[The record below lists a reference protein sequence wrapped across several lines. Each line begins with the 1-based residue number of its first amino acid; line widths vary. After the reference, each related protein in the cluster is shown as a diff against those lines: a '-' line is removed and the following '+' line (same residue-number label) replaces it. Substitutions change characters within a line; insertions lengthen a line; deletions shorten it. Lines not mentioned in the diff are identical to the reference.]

1 MSLHADWKSQISDWP
16 GSLPQFEVDPRSTAL
31 LLVDIQYYHTHPNFG
46 IAKIFNNRYPEMA
59 SAYFDRIEHTVIP
72 ANRRLLNFFRTSG
85 LRVIFVTVG
94 PNLADGSDM
103 FARRRRRDEARRQAS
118 GAASTF
124 FVGSPEHRVRDEV
137 APIPGELVL
146 NKNSIGA
153 FNSTALDQML
163 RNFGVESLVITGVA
177 TNACV
182 ETTARDAADR
192 GYNCIL
198 AEDGCATFDEP
209 SHVATLLSFGR
220 LFGKVSTA
228 DETIA
233 DLQDLLS
240 RSKARK

>member
-1 MSLHADWKSQISDWP
+1 MQSTIDWKDQMSNWP
-16 GSLPQFEVDPRSTAL
+16 GKLPEFDVEPRSTAL
-31 LLVDIQYYHTHPNFG
+31 LLVDIQYYHTHRDFG
-46 IAKIFNNRYPEMA
+46 IAKIFEQQFPA
-59 SAYFDRIEHTVIP
+59 LAAAYFDRIERTVIP
-72 ANRRLLNFFRTSG
+72 ANQRLLKFFRSHG
-85 LRVIFVTVG
+85 LRVIFITVG

-103 FARRRRRDEARRQAS
+103 FARRRRRDEARRRAT
-118 GAASTF
+118 GAANTF

-137 APIPGELVL
+137 APLPGELVL

-163 RNFGVESLVITGVA
+163 RNFGVESLVLTGVA

-198 AEDGCATFDEP
+198 AEDGCATMDEP
-209 SHVATLLSFGR
+209 SHIATLLSFGR

-233 DLQDLLS
+233 LLQALIS
-240 RSKARK
+240 EPAPRA